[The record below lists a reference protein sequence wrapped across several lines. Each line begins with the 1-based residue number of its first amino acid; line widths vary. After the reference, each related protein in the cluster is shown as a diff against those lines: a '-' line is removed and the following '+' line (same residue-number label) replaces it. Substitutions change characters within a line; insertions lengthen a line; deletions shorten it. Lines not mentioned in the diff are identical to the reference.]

1 MMVWNQVFVT
11 ATREYVRC
19 FVSKDR
25 TGIGS
30 VQRAVAT
37 W

>member
-11 ATREYVRC
+11 ATREYVRS
-19 FVSKDR
+19 FASMDR
-25 TGIGS
+25 TWIGS